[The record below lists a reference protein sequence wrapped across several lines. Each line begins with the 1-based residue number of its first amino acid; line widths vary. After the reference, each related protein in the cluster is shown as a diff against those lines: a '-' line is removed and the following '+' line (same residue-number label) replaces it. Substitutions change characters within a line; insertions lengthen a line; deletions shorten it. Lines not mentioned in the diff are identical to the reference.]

1 MDLTLRNVVVTGAAS
16 GIGAATA
23 SMLAAE
29 GATVHAWDIDEP
41 ALEATVAALRAAGH
55 DVRGR
60 TVDVTSE
67 GQVAAAFDDLAAQ
80 GPALDGVA
88 HVAGLQRAGLV
99 DELSPADWHAQLAVN
114 LTGAWYVDR
123 HAVRVMRPRRR
134 GAVVNV
140 ASVGGIRGVG
150 AGMTGYSASKGGVVS
165 LTMSLAVEVAAF
177 GLRVNCVC
185 PGWVDTPFND
195 PVIAAMGGRD
205 AVDRQVE
212 ATVPMGRQGT
222 PEEMAA
228 AIGFLL
234 SPGCGYLTG
243 HVLVVDGG
251 LTVAI

>member
-1 MDLTLRNVVVTGAAS
+1 MDLSLRNVVVTGAAS

-29 GATVHAWDIDEP
+29 GATVHAWDIDEQ
-41 ALEATVAALRAAGH
+41 ALTATVAALRAAGH

-60 TVDVTSE
+60 TVDITSE
-67 GQVAAAFDDLAAQ
+67 PQVAAAFDGVAHD

-88 HVAGLQRAGLV
+88 HVAGLQRAGLI
-99 DELSPADWHAQLAVN
+99 DELPLADWQAQLAVN
-114 LTGAWYVDR
+114 LTGAWFVNR
-123 HAVRVMRPRRR
+123 HAVRVMKPQRH
-134 GAVVNV
+134 GTVVNV

-150 AGMTGYSASKGGVVS
+150 AGMTGYSASKGGLVS
-165 LTMSLAVEVAAF
+165 LTMSLAVEVAAL
-177 GLRVNCVC
+177 GLRVNCIC
-185 PGWVDTPFND
+185 PGWVDTPFNN

-212 ATVPMGRQGT
+212 ATVPMRRQGT
-222 PEEMAA
+222 PEEMAT

-234 SPGCGYLTG
+234 SPNCGYLTG
-243 HVLVVDGG
+243 HALVVDGG